1 MVSKIEND
9 SNKQEIIKKFK
20 DTSNIEIEKYDNK
33 QIQLLLKELNKE
45 LDKKI
50 IEEQQRY
57 LLLLKELEKEEMLLN
72 NIIENN

>member
-20 DTSNIEIEKYDNK
+20 DTFNIEIEKYDNK